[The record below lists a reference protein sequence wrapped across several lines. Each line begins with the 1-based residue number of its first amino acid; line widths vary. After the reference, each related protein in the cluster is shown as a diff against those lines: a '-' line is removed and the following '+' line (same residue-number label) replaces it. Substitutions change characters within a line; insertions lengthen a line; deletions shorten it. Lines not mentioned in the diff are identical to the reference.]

1 MLSNLTSST
10 MQRRRFIAAAAAAG
24 GALVAQTVAR
34 AQTDNDAATAT
45 TGGTELVSS
54 APTTGYA
61 PVNGL
66 QMYYEIHGSGET
78 PPSTGGGLGGE
89 VPLVLLHG
97 GVVGSMTFAPLLPAF
112 TASRQVI
119 TTDLQG
125 HGHTRDIDRPLRS
138 ELMADDVA
146 GLLAHLGI
154 EQADFLGYS
163 MGGGVALQT
172 AIRHP
177 ELVSK
182 LVVISMTMQ
191 REGSYPEVL
200 SAFDQMAADAP
211 QLGAQV
217 GQSPLAEVYPEADW
231 ETLFAKV
238 GDMVAQEYDWSA
250 EVAAITAPTLL
261 IFADADSIHPAHM
274 VAFYELLGGG
284 QRDAGLD
291 GSLRPASRLAILP
304 GTTHYDVLAFP
315 GLADIVTAFLDAPL
329 P

>member
-66 QMYYEIHGSGET
+66 QMYYEIHGD
-78 PPSTGGGLGGE
+78 GGM
-89 VPLVLLHG
+89 PLVLLHG
-97 GVVGSMTFAPLLPAF
+97 GVVGSGTFAPLLPEF

-238 GDMVAQEYDWSA
+238 GDMASQDYDWSA

-304 GTTHYDVLAFP
+304 GTTHYDVLAFA